1 MPPVQIAGLPT
12 DEIGRRVKA
21 ELRDR
26 MRRVRKAIGDE
37 GRKERSKKIADHVLA
52 LPAWTSAKT
61 VALFVPMRTE
71 VDVTLLRDAALEAGK
86 AIAAPRMI
94 EIPDGDPNAPPRL
107 KLELRSWDREIV
119 PVESGK
125 MVKEPP
131 ESAPLV
137 SPERVDLVIVPA
149 LALDPSG
156 GRVGYGAG
164 LYDGLL
170 PSLTNAL
177 RVAVAYEFQLVL
189 ELPLMP
195 HDQRVHHIVTDERSV
210 PATGATG

>member
-1 MPPVQIAGLPT
+1 MH
-12 DEIGRRVKA
+12 EIGRRMKA

-37 GRKERSKKIADHVLA
+37 GRRERSAKIAAHVLA
-52 LPAWTSAKT
+52 LPQWKDAKT

-86 AIAAPRMI
+86 TIAAPRMI
-94 EIPDGDPNAPPRL
+94 ELASDDPTMPPRL
-107 KLELRSWDREIV
+107 SLELRSWGADIEPI
-119 PVESGK
+119 ESGK

-137 SPERVDLVIVPA
+137 SPESVDLVIVPA

-170 PSLTNAL
+170 PTLTRAFF
-177 RVAVAYEFQLVL
+177 VAVAYEFQLVV
-189 ELPLMP
+189 ELPLAP
-195 HDQRVHHIVTDERSV
+195 HDRRVHHIVTDERSV
-210 PATGATG
+210 AATGSPP

>member
-1 MPPVQIAGLPT
+1 VIAGLPVQ
-12 DEIGRRVKA
+12 EIGRRMKA

-37 GRKERSKKIADHVLA
+37 GRKDRSAKIAAQVLA
-52 LPAWTSAKT
+52 LPEWKQAKT

-71 VDVTLLRDAALEAGK
+71 VDVTLLRDAALADGK

-94 EIPDGDPNAPPRL
+94 ELPGDDLDVPPRL
-107 KLELRSWDREIV
+107 ALELRSWDANIE

-131 ESAPLV
+131 ASAPLV
-137 SPERVDLVIVPA
+137 PPETVDLVIVPA
-149 LALDPSG
+149 LAIDPSG

-164 LYDGLL
+164 LYDRLL
-170 PSLTNAL
+170 PKLTHAH
-177 RVAVAYEFQLVL
+177 RVAVAYEFQFVV
-189 ELPLMP
+189 ELPLAP

-210 PATGATG
+210 PASGSTP

>member
-1 MPPVQIAGLPT
+1 M
-12 DEIGRRVKA
+12 KA

-26 MRRVRKAIGDE
+26 MRRIRKTIGDE
-37 GRKERSKKIADHVLA
+37 GRKDRSAKIAQHVFA
-52 LPAWTSAKT
+52 LPAWKDAKT

-71 VDVTLLRDAALEAGK
+71 VDVTLLRDAALADGK
-86 AIAAPRMI
+86 RIAAPRMI
-94 EIPDGDPNAPPRL
+94 ELPGEDPNAPPRL
-107 KLELRSWDREIV
+107 SLELRSWDRDVE

-131 ESAPLV
+131 PSAPLV
-137 SPERVDLVIVPA
+137 PPESVDLVIVPA
-149 LALDPSG
+149 LALDLTG

-170 PSLTNAL
+170 PKLERAL

-189 ELPLMP
+189 ELPLAP
-195 HDQRVHHIVTDERSV
+195 HDQRVHHLVTDERSV
-210 PATGATG
+210 AATGSAP